1 MLGLLGSPVK
11 LVRLGCI
18 DLAVSLALWEVV
30 WLEVVDKSAK
40 EERCCCMAA
49 LNR

>member
-11 LVRLGCI
+11 LVCLGCV

-30 WLEVVDKSAK
+30 WLKVIDESANK
-40 EERCCCMAA
+40 ERCCCMAA
-49 LNR
+49 SNR